1 MPNIDPRLGTW
12 KMDVAKSKFSPAWL
26 AMMKMTPP
34 KEEKLVFREVG
45 ADEIELAITG
55 TQTDGKPISGK
66 STSPRQGG
74 AVKLQ
79 ESPFPEGMAV
89 VFTRMDPNNSIATYM
104 LNDKQLFM
112 AQLAV
117 SKNGKSMQVTFKGM
131 DAQGKPFE
139 SLGVFV
145 KQ

>member
-12 KMDVAKSKFSPAWL
+12 RLDVAKSKFSSAWM
-26 AMMKMTPP
+26 AMMKMAPP
-34 KEEKLVFREVG
+34 KEEKLAFREVG
-45 ADEIELAITG
+45 ADEIELTITG
-55 TQTDGKPISGK
+55 TQTDGRPISGK

-79 ESPFPEGMAV
+79 ESPLPEGMSV
-89 VFTRMDPNNSIATYM
+89 VSTKIDPNNSIATYM
-104 LNDKQLFM
+104 LNGKQVFT
-112 AQLAV
+112 AQLVV
-117 SKNGKSMQVTFKGM
+117 SKNAKSMRITFRGM

-139 SLGVFV
+139 QLGVFV